1 MKRMR
6 VNKVDG
12 ALKQITVLKD
22 ILTAAN
28 NTGGDIAAHQGGKT
42 FICEHGGF
50 SLEIGSLCEVLS
62 IFPLMHYILHIEM
75 PCSTFVKFLA
85 QVMGVKGE
93 DGTSYNLS
101 KTQHELISKYTR

>member
-12 ALKQITVLKD
+12 ALKQIMVLKD

-28 NTGGDIAAHQGGKT
+28 NTGGVIAAHQEGKI

-62 IFPLMHYILHIEM
+62 IFPPHALYSAHRDAM
-75 PCSTFVKFLA
+75 F
-85 QVMGVKGE
+85 
-93 DGTSYNLS
+93 NLR
-101 KTQHELISKYTR
+101 EISRPGYGC